1 MIVDT
6 SALCA
11 VLFGEP
17 SREHLLAQLDS
28 ASRLRAPATVL
39 VELGIVLDARRD
51 PRVAAFAGRTIAA
64 FDIELRPITAALAEV
79 ARDAH
84 RRYGRGSG
92 HPAKLNFGD
101 CFSYALAVVED
112 DVLLFTGDDFTHT
125 DVPR

>member
-17 SREHLLAQLDS
+17 TRELLLAQLDS

-39 VELGIVLDARRD
+39 VELGVVLDARRD
-51 PRVAAFAGRTIAA
+51 GRAAAFAGRTIAA
-64 FDIELRPITAALAEV
+64 FGIELQPVTAALAEV

-101 CFSYALAVVED
+101 CFSYALAVTEGD
-112 DVLLFTGDDFTHT
+112 ILLFTGNDFTQT

>member
-6 SALCA
+6 SVLCA

-17 SREHLLAQLDS
+17 AREHLLARLD
-28 ASRLRAPATVL
+28 AAPKLWAPATVL
-39 VELGIVLDARRD
+39 VELGEVLDARRD
-51 PRVAAFAGRTIAA
+51 QRAAAFASRTIAA
-64 FDIELRPITAALAEV
+64 FGIDLRPITPALAEV

-101 CFSYALAVVED
+101 CFSYALAVTEG
-112 DVLLFTGDDFTHT
+112 DVLLFTGQDFTHT
-125 DVPR
+125 DVLC